1 MTGKWRLLSFI
12 FVIPPLPKG
21 TLPLGGKLWERLG
34 GGERAY
40 GSRGERLI
48 FSTRLAHAMRSFH
61 STLFV

>member
-12 FVIPPLPKG
+12 FVIPPLPKE
-21 TLPLGGKLWERLG
+21 TLPLGGLGERLG